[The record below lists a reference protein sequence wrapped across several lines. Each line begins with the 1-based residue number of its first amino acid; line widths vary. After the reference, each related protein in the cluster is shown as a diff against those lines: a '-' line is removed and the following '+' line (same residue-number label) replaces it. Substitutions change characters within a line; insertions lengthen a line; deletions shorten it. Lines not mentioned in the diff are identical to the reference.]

1 MMHSRKL
8 DNRINKV
15 DKRALRL
22 VYRDNKATF
31 DEILGIEIF
40 KVRNDL
46 TADIIKEIFL
56 VSNFSFK
63 ILTKQLTTD

>member
-31 DEILGIEIF
+31 DEILSIEIF

-46 TADIIKEIFL
+46 TADMINEIFL

>member
-8 DNRINKV
+8 DDRINKV

-31 DEILGIEIF
+31 DEILSIEIF

>member
-1 MMHSRKL
+1 MMHSSKL
-8 DNRINKV
+8 DDRINKV

-31 DEILGIEIF
+31 DEILSIEIF

-46 TADIIKEIFL
+46 TADMINEIFL

>member
-8 DNRINKV
+8 DNHINKV

-31 DEILGIEIF
+31 DEILSIEIF

-46 TADIIKEIFL
+46 TADMINEIFL